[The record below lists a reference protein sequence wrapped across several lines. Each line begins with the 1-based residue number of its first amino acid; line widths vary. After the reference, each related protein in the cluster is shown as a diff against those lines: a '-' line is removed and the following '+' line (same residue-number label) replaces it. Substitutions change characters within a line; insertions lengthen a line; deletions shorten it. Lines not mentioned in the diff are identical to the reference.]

1 MKKSFLKLTLSLL
14 LPALI
19 GLPAIVEAASAS
31 GRVSANIVASASTS
45 LTGTIALTPQTNQP
59 NQVTLSTEG
68 MDKAGLK
75 VSSSGDMVYHV
86 TISSTNTVTDTNG
99 RRVTVEKLG
108 LSSVSNQNPDSYEQE
123 HYVSGAFSSLD
134 ENNGALNR
142 IQTNAD
148 PYANMINITVN
159 YN

>member
-1 MKKSFLKLTLSLL
+1 MKKSFLKLTQSLL
-14 LPALI
+14 LSAFI
-19 GLPAIVEAASAS
+19 GLPAIAEAASAF

-45 LTGTIALTPQTNQP
+45 LTGTIVVTPQTNQP

-86 TISSTNTVTDTNG
+86 SISSTNTVKDTYS
-99 RRVTVEKLG
+99 RSVIVEKLG
-108 LSSVSNQNPDSYEQE
+108 LSSASNQSPDSDEQE
-123 HYVSGAFSSLD
+123 HYVSGTFSNFD
-134 ENNGALNR
+134 ENYDAVNHL
-142 IQTNAD
+142 QTNAD

>member
-1 MKKSFLKLTLSLL
+1 
-14 LPALI
+14 
-19 GLPAIVEAASAS
+19 
-31 GRVSANIVASASTS
+31 
-45 LTGTIALTPQTNQP
+45 
-59 NQVTLSTEG
+59 

-86 TISSTNTVTDTNG
+86 TISSTNTVTDSNG

-123 HYVSGAFSSLD
+123 HYVSGAFSNLD
-134 ENNGALNR
+134 ENNGALNHF
-142 IQTNAD
+142 QTNAD

>member
-1 MKKSFLKLTLSLL
+1 MKKSFLKLTQSLL
-14 LPALI
+14 LSALI
-19 GLPAIVEAASAS
+19 GFPVIVEAASAF

-45 LTGTIALTPQTNQP
+45 LTGAIVLTPQTHQSNQA
-59 NQVTLSTEG
+59 TLSTEG

-86 TISSTNTVTDTNG
+86 TISSTNTVKDTNG
-99 RRVTVEKLG
+99 RNVTVEKLG
-108 LSSVSNQNPDSYEQE
+108 LSSVTNQSSDSYEDA
-123 HYVSGAFSSLD
+123 HYVSGAFSNLK
-134 ENNGALNR
+134 ENNETLNQ